1 MNFGSVLQ
9 HLRDTSKHFGP
20 AAALYD
26 AEYRGVNHLVPVQVL
41 RAMALEFDDLDSK
54 HFDSHRFTGRF
65 CSREDLFR
73 ALSDPEIASQLDAE
87 FVHRARA
94 RGDEC
99 HGMFYGD
106 RLVSF
111 IWYSTRPTP
120 CEDDLVVHVD
130 PAWVYMYKAYT
141 VNEFRGRRL
150 NAIGVNMASH
160 VFSRGGSS
168 GLVCYV
174 EANNYSSLR
183 AQEHMGFHSFGAIY
197 VARAFGRTLT
207 WATPGCKPY
216 GFYLEW
222 TGDPQRALA

>member
-1 MNFGSVLQ
+1 MNLGSVLQ

-20 AAALYD
+20 AAAIYD

-41 RAMALEFDDLDSK
+41 RAMALDFDDIDSK
-54 HFDSHRFTGRF
+54 RFDTHGLTGRF
-65 CSREDLFR
+65 CSRDDLLQ
-73 ALSDPEIASQLDAE
+73 ALADPEIAAQFDE
-87 FVHRARA
+87 QFVHRARQ

-99 HGMFYGD
+99 HAMFDGD

-111 IWYSTRPTP
+111 VWYSTRPTP
-120 CEDDLVVHVD
+120 CSDDLLVHVD

-141 VNEFRGRRL
+141 LSEYRGQRL
-150 NAIGVNMASH
+150 NGLGVSMASR
-160 VFSRGGSS
+160 VFRRGGSH

-174 EANNYSSLR
+174 EANNYPSLR
-183 AQEHMGFHSFGAIY
+183 SSEHMGFKAFGAIY

-222 TGDPQRALA
+222 TGDPERALA